1 MAGNNLVH
9 NAEVKDKKCATC
21 RHYEPSP
28 LRKRGWCRNPLL
40 YDRNTNHLVEEDT
53 LGCSR
58 GFGSVNYWEPLVLQ
72 SGRPALTRR
81 EKEQARERE
90 QALSEQN
97 GSVATAPL
105 SATPGEATMLGPSQA
120 EFASMKAG
128 VDADPRATS
137 MLPLNDGGAV
147 RAASRLRFDTA
158 PAVLRPAGSPAPSPN
173 DISPNRPRLRGGR
186 PRKAIPATTPTEV
199 ENAARTVPAV
209 PLTRMEKF
217 KVFILAR
224 PWLPVLLVLLIA
236 LGGGGAWY
244 VKTHGLPSFKLGP
257 IAFGPQATSTAT
269 AAPTALPTLVLVTT
283 PTPAQLPSPPPGSA
297 APTPPPNILAV
308 GGYAMVSGA
317 SALNV
322 RNQPTTSG
330 VVVDTLVSGAVVH
343 IIGGPKQGGGL
354 DWWQVDSWPNSNGKN
369 GWCAAKFLKP
379 TAKP

>member
-72 SGRPALTRR
+72 TGRPALTRR
-81 EKEQARERE
+81 EKEHARERE
-90 QALSEQN
+90 QALAEQSE
-97 GSVATAPL
+97 SAVPTMPSAATV
-105 SATPGEATMLGPSQA
+105 LGPSQA

-128 VDADPRATS
+128 VDADPRATAVIPVNGS
-137 MLPLNDGGAV
+137 SPV

-158 PAVLRPAGSPAPSPN
+158 PNVLRPAGSPAPSPN
-173 DISPNRPRLRGGR
+173 DTSPNRPRLRGGR

-199 ENAARTVPAV
+199 ENSARTVSAV
-209 PLTRMEKF
+209 PLTGMEKF

-244 VKTHGLPSFKLGP
+244 VKTHGLPSIKFGP
-257 IAFGPQATSTAT
+257 IAFGPQATATAT
-269 AAPTALPTLVLVTT
+269 AAPTALPTLVLITT
-283 PTPAQLPSPPPGSA
+283 PTPAKPPAPSPVAA
-297 APTPPPNILAV
+297 APTPPPNIMAV
-308 GGYAMVSGA
+308 GGYAMIAGT

-322 RNQPTTSG
+322 RSQPG
-330 VVVDTLVSGAVVH
+330 GAVVTALSSGTVVR
-343 IIGGPKQGGGL
+343 IIGGPKQANGL
-354 DWWQVDSWPNSNGKN
+354 DWWQVDSWPNSNGQN
-369 GWCAAKFLKP
+369 GWCAAKYLKP